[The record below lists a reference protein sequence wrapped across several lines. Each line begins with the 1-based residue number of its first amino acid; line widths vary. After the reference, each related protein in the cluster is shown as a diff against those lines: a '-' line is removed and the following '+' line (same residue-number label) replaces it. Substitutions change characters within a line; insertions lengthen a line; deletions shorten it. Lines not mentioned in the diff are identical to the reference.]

1 MLLNPTR
8 LDVTQINSPRFT
20 GGILLSTN
28 GLICTKRVKS
38 KRTSKANKPVLGHT
52 NAAMCI
58 VELLQM
64 KVEQV
69 QYAAIVAFQMRIA

>member
-1 MLLNPTR
+1 MSVAVFNFVWDTCLT
-8 LDVTQINSPRFT
+8 DQ
-20 GGILLSTN
+20 STN